1 VSVTAR
7 DRPEEN
13 LTGYLWESVNNTHKN
28 KIYYYE
34 DDSDMKSLY
43 Q

>member
-1 VSVTAR
+1 MSVTAR

-13 LTGYLWESVNNTHKN
+13 LTGYLWESVNTHKN